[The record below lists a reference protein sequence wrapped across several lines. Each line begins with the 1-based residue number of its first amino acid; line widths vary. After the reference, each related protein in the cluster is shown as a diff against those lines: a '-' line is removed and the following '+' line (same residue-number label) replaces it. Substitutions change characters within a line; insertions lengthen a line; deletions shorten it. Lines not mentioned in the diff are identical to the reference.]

1 MVHQQHRLLP
11 PDLDYYAMTTLSLE
25 SREKLSK
32 VCSTSNLDHW
42 LSVFDTTLRV
52 SHFLSGQRTSSFS
65 LLTGI
70 NSEPI
75 ILRSLSVAETVGLFI
90 KHKCSSA
97 PIFHH

>member
-1 MVHQQHRLLP
+1 MVHQQHRPLP

-32 VCSTSNLDHW
+32 VCSTNNLDHC
-42 LSVFDTTLRV
+42 LSVFDTTLRI
-52 SHFLSGQRTSSFS
+52 SHFLSGQNQFIFT
-65 LLTGI
+65 LTGI

-75 ILRSLSVAETVGLFI
+75 ILRSLGVAETVGLFI
-90 KHKCSSA
+90 KHKCSNA